1 MNLTVLTPDKE
12 VFLGTI
18 KSVKVP
24 GSDGQFQVLNNHAP
38 LVASLDAGDV
48 FIVTGEGEFQ
58 LYNKESKTLEPTTE
72 AGKAISFRVIG
83 GFIEVLNNEV
93 SLLVNGV
100 KDIK

>member
-24 GSDGQFQVLNNHAP
+24 GSDGQFQILNNHAP

-58 LYNKESKTLEPTTE
+58 LYNAESKGLAPQTA
-72 AGKAISFRVIG
+72 AGKNISFQVAS

-93 SLLVNGV
+93 SLLVSGV